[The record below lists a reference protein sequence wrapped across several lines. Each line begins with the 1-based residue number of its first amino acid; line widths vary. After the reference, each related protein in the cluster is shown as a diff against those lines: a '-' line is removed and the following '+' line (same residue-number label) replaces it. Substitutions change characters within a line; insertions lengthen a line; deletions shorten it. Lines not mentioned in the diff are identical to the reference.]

1 MPKNLIYSFAKL
13 IEFYKNGT
21 PTDAQDVVAFMKEK
35 SIAEILSNKAFW
47 DEDLSFLLD
56 EVTKVYEG

>member
-21 PTDAQDVVAFMKEK
+21 PTDDEDVVNFMKEK
-35 SIAEILSNKAFW
+35 SVAEILANKAFW
-47 DEDLSFLLD
+47 DEDLTYLLD